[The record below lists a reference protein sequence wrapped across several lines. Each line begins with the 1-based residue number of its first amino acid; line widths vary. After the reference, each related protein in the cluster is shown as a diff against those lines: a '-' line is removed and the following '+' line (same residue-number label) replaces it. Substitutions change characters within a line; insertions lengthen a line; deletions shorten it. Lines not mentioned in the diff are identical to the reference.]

1 MSNKT
6 YEKTLVIG
14 GGIGGLSAAIA
25 LSQAG
30 CAVDLVEIKPAWT
43 HSGVGI
49 IQPSNALRA
58 LAGLGVADACL
69 AAGFGYN
76 AYRYCNAAGGDE
88 VVVPGPRIAGEH
100 VPAYNGIVR
109 GKLHAILLARARQ
122 AGVAIRLGTTVQSL
136 EQDAQHATVQL
147 SDGSRAAYDLVIA
160 ADGIYSPM
168 RQRLFGESH
177 VPRATGQSVWRI
189 SMPRDPELTDGL
201 MVNGSRTK
209 AGYIPLAPDLMY
221 LLLVTHEAPDFY
233 AEPGRMHELLLDR
246 LREFG
251 GFVERTKRHITADAD
266 IVYRPLE
273 VVMLSP
279 PWHQG
284 RVIVI
289 GDAAHASTP
298 HLGQGAAMA
307 IEDAVVVGELAAR
320 ELAVAELGSEFMRRR
335 YERARLIQTASLTI
349 GEYELGRR
357 PELDLHGLI
366 RDAKD
371 CAAQPI

>member
-1 MSNKT
+1 MSNKA
-6 YEKTLVIG
+6 YKKALIIG

-25 LSQAG
+25 LRQAG
-30 CAVDLVEIKPAWT
+30 SAVDLVELKPTWK

-58 LAGLGVADACL
+58 LTNLGVADACL

-76 AYRYCNAAGGDE
+76 EYRYRDATTGAE
-88 VVVPGPRIAGEH
+88 MVTPGPRIAGEH
-100 VPAYNGIVR
+100 IPAYNGIVR
-109 GKLHAILLARARQ
+109 GKLHAILLARAQ
-122 AGVAIRLGTTVQSL
+122 DAGAMIRLGTTVQSI
-136 EQDAQHATVQL
+136 EQNNHQAKVEL
-147 SDGSRAAYDLVIA
+147 NDGSKASYDVVIA
-160 ADGIYSPM
+160 ADGIYSTT
-168 RQRLFGESH
+168 RERLFGATH
-177 VPRATGQSVWRI
+177 RPCTTGQSVWRV
-189 SMPRDPELTDGL
+189 SMPRDPELTEGL
-201 MVNGSRTK
+201 MVNGQHTK
-209 AGYIPLAPDLMY
+209 AGYIPLSADLMY

-233 AEPGRMHELLLDR
+233 AAPDRMHELLLDR

-251 GFVERTKRHITADAD
+251 GFVERTKRHITPEAE

-273 VVMLSP
+273 IVMLPP

-284 RVIVI
+284 RIILI

-307 IEDAVVVGELAAR
+307 IEDAVVVGELVAR
-320 ELAVAELGSEFMRRR
+320 ELPANELGAEFMRRR